1 MIVEYLRGKK
11 CHDLTCCSCGIYYNT
26 ALNFSEIFTEVF
38 TKADFMASFFILY
51 NCGNVAENTWI
62 KWVSYDLYRLLMVS
76 PCNNP
81 VQ

>member
-1 MIVEYLRGKK
+1 
-11 CHDLTCCSCGIYYNT
+11 
-26 ALNFSEIFTEVF
+26 
-38 TKADFMASFFILY
+38 MASFFILY
-51 NCGNVAENTWI
+51 NCGIVAENTWI